1 MIPVFGFL
9 VLPRVVENGGGQGE
23 TGQGRD
29 GKSYSGIW
37 SCCTTDV
44 TASIAASAAAAA
56 DEEDSSYFTDDVTN
70 KLKDMRWSRC
80 RKWVD
85 KEEQEHGEGGGN
97 VEKVILEGGGEGE
110 EWAAAHVR

>member
-1 MIPVFGFL
+1 MISVFGFL
-9 VLPRVVENGGGQGE
+9 VLPRAVENGGGQGE

-44 TASIAASAAAAA
+44 TASIAAAA
-56 DEEDSSYFTDDVTN
+56 DEEDSSYFADDVTN

-80 RKWVD
+80 RKWGD

-97 VEKVILEGGGEGE
+97 VEKVILEEGEGA

>member
-1 MIPVFGFL
+1 MISVFGFL

-44 TASIAASAAAAA
+44 TASIAAAA

-80 RKWVD
+80 RKWGD

-97 VEKVILEGGGEGE
+97 VEKVILEGEGE